1 MLHLRNKLRMRVP
14 ARSWNEVLTTD
25 CDGAFGDVQIG
36 KSGASWVTQ
45 ALLLFYGSI
54 SAAMPVIA
62 GIFGCVV
69 TSFFFAVNGLRKE
82 MLVSIAIVLWSGNF
96 PFNLSPLQV
105 PKNACD
111 IQ

>member
-1 MLHLRNKLRMRVP
+1 MSILMLSYDWTPGH
-14 ARSWNEVLTTD
+14 
-25 CDGAFGDVQIG
+25 VQVG

-82 MLVSIAIVLWSGNF
+82 MLVGVAIV
-96 PFNLSPLQV
+96 PCQRDCSPLLLPLHV
-105 PKNACD
+105 P
-111 IQ
+111 

>member
-1 MLHLRNKLRMRVP
+1 M
-14 ARSWNEVLTTD
+14 
-25 CDGAFGDVQIG
+25 QIG

-82 MLVSIAIVLWSGNF
+82 MLVGVAIVILTELVSF
-96 PFNLSPLQV
+96 PLVATPYTMTMQATPVGARRVS
-105 PKNACD
+105 
-111 IQ
+111 

>member
-1 MLHLRNKLRMRVP
+1 MSSYDWTPGH
-14 ARSWNEVLTTD
+14 
-25 CDGAFGDVQIG
+25 VQIG

-82 MLVSIAIVLWSGNF
+82 MLVGNAILLWPRKS
-96 PFNLSPLQV
+96 PFTLSPLQI
-105 PKNACD
+105 PW
-111 IQ
+111 